1 MQALTSQSA
10 RAVPLNK
17 ENKKIALNFDCLMY
31 FHTFFGL
38 FQMDSDWKKYHADL
52 TSVKILLQTQKETPP
67 PPHKKKSIIPY
78 KNYTMFVWDSVEVLL
93 FLAMSHQ
100 NVKDKKGDVNG
111 KKLMVWFCAWPQQ
124 SKQLGGTTQQLCPKT
139 KRTEG
144 IF

>member
-17 ENKKIALNFDCLMY
+17 ENKKIALNFDCLIY

-38 FQMDSDWKKYHADL
+38 FQMDSDWKK
-52 TSVKILLQTQKETPP
+52 KNIMQIWLQLEFNHKLKKRPPTPIE
-67 PPHKKKSIIPY
+67 KSIIPY

-100 NVKDKKGDVNG
+100 NVKDRKGDVNG
-111 KKLMVWFCAWPQQ
+111 KKLMVWFCARPQQ

-144 IF
+144 FF